1 MQSVWKGAWYF
12 NKFSVVVAILKI
24 IIIITRNCETTDE
37 DKSIVSIWGE
47 LMETQRNFHGKDK

>member
-37 DKSIVSIWGE
+37 DKSIVSTWGE
-47 LMETQRNFHGKDK
+47 LMEIQRNFHGKDE